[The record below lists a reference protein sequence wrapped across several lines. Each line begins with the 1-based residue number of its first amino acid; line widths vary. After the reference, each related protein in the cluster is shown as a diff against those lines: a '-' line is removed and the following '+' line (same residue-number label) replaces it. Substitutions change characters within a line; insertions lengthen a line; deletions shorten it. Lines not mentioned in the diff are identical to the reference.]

1 MSHQIIPAI
10 LPRDYSEVVEKADL
24 VAGLAKIVQIDICDG
39 QFVPNATW
47 PYKKHD
53 QNFERLI
60 SEAEGLPHWQ
70 EIDYEFDLMMNY
82 SEEKDIEN
90 WIKTGADRL
99 IIHVESKGDIH
110 RMIEI
115 ASIVDVSLALSE
127 ETPINKLDEFLSKH
141 ENIKDVQLMG
151 IDNIGFQG
159 QKFDERVIDK
169 IRAVKERFPNIN
181 ITIDGGVSLENAP
194 SLLDAGA
201 DRLVVGSQIFNSD
214 NIVEAYHQFVSII

>member
-1 MSHQIIPAI
+1 
-10 LPRDYSEVVEKADL
+10 
-24 VAGLAKIVQIDICDG
+24 
-39 QFVPNATW
+39 
-47 PYKKHD
+47 
-53 QNFERLI
+53 
-60 SEAEGLPHWQ
+60 
-70 EIDYEFDLMMNY
+70 MNY